1 MKKHIFIWNRKEIR
15 ITRDLNTMNKI
26 RDVLSINGIEHFTK
40 TNGITN
46 TGRHHGVPNIKSDNA
61 YEYRIYVHK
70 DDYEKAVYLLEQL

>member
-1 MKKHIFIWNRKEIR
+1 MKKYIFIWNRKEIR

-26 RDVLSINGIEHFTK
+26 RDVLSINSIEHFTK